1 MNPILLSTP
10 FASSGD
16 KNTIPESD
24 APQPQ
29 NATWEKGFPPIT
41 QTPIAEGGVPP
52 ERNDFNGTLN
62 AITQNIVFQT
72 QGGRYKF
79 DPTYANKIGGYPVN
93 AILQLEN
100 GTEVLNKTPNNVTNP
115 NVDMTG
121 WETIEPKN
129 IIKTVKS
136 IEDLMALTG
145 MSDGDVVFV
154 KGYNVNT
161 NFGGGIFIFSAQP
174 RAVNDVNIFSG
185 SGGVWL
191 RHNWLSPTIYDAGI
205 LSGDADSTL
214 RFSKLLFAA
223 QGKKVSLC
231 GEIVNLSYLDVPSNT
246 YVRDGHLDFSISTIQ
261 PNWMNAFI
269 VGANKD
275 RSKDMEQKSVWDA
288 ADRLENVTFENVEHT
303 FPVDN
308 SRWKNAAIYQ
318 KCSKVLYFRC
328 TFNLQA
334 IEALKFSGCIGEFF
348 SLLGTDMWSIP
359 SADDAY
365 YNHTVA
371 VIDCTFSGVIE
382 PDSQGVWHGPTGV
395 RVVGTKGFVG
405 IGNTFDNTLGAIWF
419 DTFNDGGF
427 ISRNKHSVDNLAAL
441 DAFVDGGFVGDEF
454 IGFYVGQC
462 TKNAVVCG
470 NSTKNAGYA
479 GIYLESVNGVQV
491 YDNDIYYDY
500 ERTGAIACII
510 QSNIL
515 NSPDIVKGVQDVIIR
530 NNEFKGA
537 KWGVW
542 INGQSENSHQHITI
556 DSNIIHQRTPLS
568 SVVLSNVAWVTC
580 SSNNCNG
587 NIHVSSNTNNATI
600 SCNFVKSKSNNAF
613 RTTIVASNSSNVF
626 VYDNHLEVEDGA
638 VIYNGASLPIQIVG
652 GLIGNSGGALMQSTV
667 GASALICSNYRVNN
681 MESLV
686 ETLELSNLD
695 IAAGG
700 SISRSINLAGV
711 RSGWGCDLRLHSQPS
726 GGGWLTVDATP
737 NLNTITFRITNTGSA
752 DVSGFTTLVTASL
765 STLINQF
772 YDGSG

>member
-1 MNPILLSTP
+1 MPKLLTTP
-10 FASSGD
+10 FAA
-16 KNTIPESD
+16 ESQLRTNIQESQG
-24 APQPQ
+24 AES
-29 NATWEKGFPPIT
+29 NSATYQFGFPEET
-41 QTPIAEGGVPP
+41 MKKIALGGKPP
-52 ERNDFNGTLN
+52 KGEDMNGILYDLSD
-62 AITQNIVFQT
+62 NIVFQT

-93 AILQLEN
+93 SILQLEN

-129 IIKTVKS
+129 IIKTVES

-145 MSDGDVVFV
+145 MSGGDVVFV

-205 LSGDADSTL
+205 LSGDVDSAL
-214 RFSKLLFAA
+214 RFSKLLLAA

-246 YVRDGHLDFSISTIQ
+246 YIQDGHLDFSTSTIQ

-334 IEALKFSGCIGEFF
+334 IEALKFSGCTGEFY

-365 YNHTVA
+365 YNHTIA
-371 VIDCTFSGVIE
+371 VISCTFSGVIE
-382 PDSQGVWHGPTGV
+382 PDSQGVWNGPTGV
-395 RVVGTKGFVG
+395 RVSGTKSFVG

-419 DTFNDGGF
+419 DTFNDGGY
-427 ISRNKHSVDNLAAL
+427 IHQNSYSVGDIAAL
-441 DAFVDGGFVGDEF
+441 DAFVDGRFSGDEF

-462 TKNAVVCG
+462 TQNATLSS
-470 NSTKNAGYA
+470 NTSRNAGYA
-479 GIYLESVNGVQV
+479 GIYLESAKSILIDSNKTE
-491 YDNDIYYDY
+491 YDY
-500 ERTGAIACII
+500 EKTNAISCII

-587 NIHVSSNTNNATI
+587 NIHVAGNTNNATI
-600 SCNFVKSKSNNAF
+600 SCNFVKSKSNTAF

-681 MESLV
+681 METLV

-726 GGGWLTVDATP
+726 GGGWISAEVVTGF
-737 NLNTITFRITNTGSA
+737 NTITLRITNTGSA
-752 DVSGFTTLVTASL
+752 DVFGFTTLVTASL
-765 STLINQF
+765 STLMNQF
-772 YDGSG
+772 YGGSN